1 MSAAVSSSLVPKHA
15 EAVRKTLLGMNADPE
30 GKALLEELK
39 IPGFLAVKDSDYDS
53 TRRVY
58 RDNP

>member
-1 MSAAVSSSLVPKHA
+1 M
-15 EAVRKTLLGMNADPE
+15 RKTLLGMNADPE
-30 GKALLEELK
+30 GKALLDELK
-39 IPGFLAVKDSDYDS
+39 IPGFLAVKDSDYDT